1 MTSPKKINY
10 TKWGFLLGTPAA
22 LIGTL
27 ATIAA
32 VPEIRCNIGLFSDSC
47 IVPKQEIDLVT
58 QTETGASLPN
68 VKIQFIAKGPPE
80 IQYTDANGYAKV
92 KIPSKGDV
100 RVSLSATN
108 YPVQD
113 LTINLATDQNVV
125 RIIRFNQSGQPDIQ
139 AVSSVPL
146 PSITPSPSS
155 SLSPEASASTSPTTN
170 NLPTTLLQTD
180 CQSATPG
187 VSLDRLLRKVDN
199 FSLTLGRE
207 VVPLLASIGL
217 ASIGDLSASISRSQP
232 LEFVCNLQSGYKQL
246 KLVYGIHGGNRY
258 ALPNKKIIYS
268 VFLDGKLASTQPKLI
283 VVGSK
288 QAWNL
293 NVENVKNIAFRAE
306 CATEICPSLSFTEMT
321 LR

>member
-1 MTSPKKINY
+1 MTASKKINY
-10 TKWGFLLGTPAA
+10 TKWGFLLGTPVA
-22 LIGTL
+22 LIGAL
-27 ATIAA
+27 ATVAA
-32 VPEIRCNIGLFSDSC
+32 VPEIRCSIGLFSDFC
-47 IVPKQEIDLVT
+47 IVPMQEVDLIT

-146 PSITPSPSS
+146 PSVTPSPSPA
-155 SLSPEASASTSPTTN
+155 LSPEASTSTSPIIN

-187 VSLDRLLRKVDN
+187 VSLDQLLRKVDN
-199 FSLTLGRE
+199 FPLTLGRE
-207 VVPLLASIGL
+207 VVPLLAY
-217 ASIGDLSASISRSQP
+217 IGDWNASISRSQP

-283 VVGSK
+283 IVGSK
-288 QAWNL
+288 QSWNL

-321 LR
+321 LQ